1 MGKKGI
7 VMKFDVKEL
16 LSAGS
21 HKWKESEVDAVTLR
35 NLEDL
40 CRKVNALGYQ
50 PPMYA
55 TSCLRS
61 LKDQKRINPKA
72 MGSSH
77 LYGCAVDIHD
87 PNGDLAS
94 WLQCRTSKLAECGLW
109 MENPKSTKGWCHLQS
124 YAPKSMSRI
133 FNP

>member
-1 MGKKGI
+1 
-7 VMKFDVKEL
+7 MKFTVKEL

-21 HKWKESEVDAVTLR
+21 HKWKESEVDVVILR

-40 CRKVNALGYQ
+40 CRKVNALGYA

-61 LKDQKRINPKA
+61 IKDQKRINPSA

-77 LYGCAVDIHD
+77 LYGCAVDIAD
-87 PNGDLAS
+87 PQGQLAS
-94 WLQCRTSKLAECGLW
+94 WLQVRIVMLAEYGLW
-109 MENPKSTKGWCHLQS
+109 MENPDKTKGWVHLS
-124 YAPKSMSRI
+124 TYMPKSGKRI